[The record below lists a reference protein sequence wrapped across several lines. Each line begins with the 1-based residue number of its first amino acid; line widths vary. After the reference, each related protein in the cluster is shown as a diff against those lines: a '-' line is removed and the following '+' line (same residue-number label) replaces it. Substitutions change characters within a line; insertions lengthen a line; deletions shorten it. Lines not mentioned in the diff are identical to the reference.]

1 MNPRGSSLEVVQFNL
16 ALSALLFLSPNS
28 AVLVFRRRVL
38 NAGIKPLAAP
48 IIELLERNKMKPR
61 AKIALLVLLT
71 LGGVMPISIYFTVP
85 AAHGLVR
92 FSSYSELERFLLTR
106 SSCSYGY
113 WNGYNKQLQL
123 YGGPASFGPAVP
135 GALSGNAAATTVS
148 TAPSHSETNNQVAGV
163 DELDTVKTDGR
174 YIYTVSN
181 NTVAIVDAYP
191 ATSAQLLSRISLVN
205 QTIDGIFVEG
215 DRLSVVSE
223 APRNPYSGSVYC
235 GPLTMRASQLPLAR
249 CFCYSSVQIQ
259 NTSISVYDLTSRSS
273 PTLKTTVTTHGAFVG
288 ARLIGDLVYLV
299 ATTPAQYNQTLP
311 VTVVNGHAKET
322 LATQIYHSDISDSA
336 FSYTTVLALN
346 ATQDNPSPNVQTYLL
361 GTSSTIYVSLTNIF
375 LTQPVWDGQG
385 ETAIHRVSIDNSNI
399 SYEATGTVR
408 GHVLN
413 QFSMDEFQG
422 YFRVATTGYAGWTG
436 QTTSVYVLSNSLKIV
451 GRLEGLGQ
459 GENFHSARF
468 IGEMGYLVTFKKTD
482 PLFVI
487 ELRDPTRPK
496 VLGQLNTTGY
506 SDYLQALDESHLI
519 GIGKDTVDEGSFAWY
534 QGIKVSLFDVSD
546 PTKPSEVSRYIIGDR
561 GSDSLGLRDGKSILL
576 DAEKNLLVLP
586 VTVSLSPNPS
596 VPNAYGSQ
604 VWQGAYVFQITTN
617 RLTFRGGI
625 THIPDALPPFG
636 LTSPLTITRELYIG
650 GVLYTISSAMIGM
663 NSLSDLQVVG
673 SLSLL

>member
-1 MNPRGSSLEVVQFNL
+1 MRTRARV
-16 ALSALLFLSPNS
+16 AFL
-28 AVLVFRRRVL
+28 
-38 NAGIKPLAAP
+38 I
-48 IIELLERNKMKPR
+48 
-61 AKIALLVLLT
+61 LLT
-71 LGGVMPISIYFTVP
+71 VGGILPISLILTAP
-85 AAHGLVR
+85 SAHGMVR
-92 FSSYSELERFLLTR
+92 FSSYQDLERFLLTR
-106 SSCSYGY
+106 SNC
-113 WNGYNKQLQL
+113 
-123 YGGPASFGPAVP
+123 GPIYTMQSNRLVNSFGLQNPGGAFPATL
-135 GALSGNAAATTVS
+135 GMAGSTTQTS
-148 TAPSHSETNNQVAGV
+148 SISSAPSHSETNNQVAGV
-163 DELDTVKTDGR
+163 DELDTVKNDGQ

-181 NTVAIVDAYP
+181 NTVVVVRAYP
-191 ATSAQLLSRISLVN
+191 VTDAQLVSRISILN
-205 QTIDGIFVEG
+205 QTIDGIF
-215 DRLSVVSE
+215 LSGNNLAIVSE
-223 APRNPYSGSVYC
+223 APRIIYGTYGACGVRTFGGPAMGIAYPSPYYRS
-235 GPLTMRASQLPLAR
+235 TLP
-249 CFCYSSVQIQ
+249 QIQ
-259 NTSISVYDLTSRSS
+259 NTSISVYDLSNRSS
-273 PTLKTTVTTHGAFVG
+273 PSLQSTVTVNGTFVG
-288 ARLIGDLVYLV
+288 ARQIGTFAYIV
-299 ATTPAQYNQTLP
+299 TSTPAWVNQTLP
-311 VTVVNGHAKET
+311 LTVVNGHPIQT
-322 LATQIYHSDISDSA
+322 MATKVYHSDVSDQA
-336 FSYTTVLALN
+336 FSYTTILALDTN
-346 ATQDNPSPNVQTYLL
+346 HDNPAPTVETYLL

-375 LTQPVWDGQG
+375 LTQPTWDFTEQ
-385 ETAIHRVSIDNSNI
+385 TAIHRISISQSNVK
-399 SYEATGTVR
+399 YEATGTVP

-468 IGEMGYLVTFKKTD
+468 MGEMGYLVTFKKTD

-534 QGIKVSLFDVSD
+534 QGVKVSLFDVSD
-546 PTKPSEVSRYIIGDR
+546 PTKPSEVARYVIGDR
-561 GSDSLGLRDGKSILL
+561 GSDSLGLRDSKSILL

-596 VPNAYGSQ
+596 VPNAYGSP

-617 RLTFRGGI
+617 TLTFRGGV
-625 THIPDALPPFG
+625 THIPDALPPSPR
-636 LTSPLTITRELYIG
+636 TSPLTITRELYIG
-650 GVLYTISSAMIGM
+650 GILYTISSAMIGM